1 MPLLQDFQTLSVA
14 ELTIVVVTVRCI
26 SLMAFLIKKELGIA
40 KYIRVKIDVSF
51 LMLMEAIVQVE
62 VITIL
67 EEVVKI
73 DQSVI

>member
-1 MPLLQDFQTLSVA
+1 
-14 ELTIVVVTVRCI
+14 
-26 SLMAFLIKKELGIA
+26 MAFLIKKELGIA